1 MRHSTAISEQTKTK
15 NSKRHG
21 LRSLLSRLQ
30 DPKDVQ
36 AASFVAI
43 AILVFEAGICPLIIA
58 KIPCKFKVFVL
69 LLCIMNRIV
78 AVCDFSLRG
87 QAILG
92 TIFCNCLP
100 QNLIVPCRYRAG
112 LGGIYARGARIHGG
126 KSSMPL
132 RLVQGQML
140 PIARPYR

>member
-36 AASFVAI
+36 AATFVAI

-69 LLCIMNRIV
+69 LLCIMNRTV
-78 AVCDFSLRG
+78 AVCDLLLRG
-87 QAILG
+87 QAIASG
-92 TIFCNCLP
+92 PYSAIACL
-100 QNLIVPCRYRAG
+100 
-112 LGGIYARGARIHGG
+112 
-126 KSSMPL
+126 KT
-132 RLVQGQML
+132 
-140 PIARPYR
+140 